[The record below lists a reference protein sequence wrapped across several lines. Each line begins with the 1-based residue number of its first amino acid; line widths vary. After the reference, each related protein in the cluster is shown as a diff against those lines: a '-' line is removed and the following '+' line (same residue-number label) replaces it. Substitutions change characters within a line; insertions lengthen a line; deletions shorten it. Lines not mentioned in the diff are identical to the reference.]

1 MFTKFLTFL
10 KYEEQLL
17 GEILRLSERQQNAII
32 KHNIKE
38 LEEIN
43 SYQNELNKNLFK
55 AEQERMQILANWL
68 NINSYNVKEIKLT
81 DLKKFISKE
90 EYKEL
95 VKVQNNFKQLTDK
108 IYNLNNTNKILI
120 NKAKQSIKEM
130 IEFLTNGTQNVC
142 NYKVWFLVM
151 EQFMSVNNSIII
163 DATSKALKIQ
173 SEVLK
178 IAKELNLNEMYQI
191 KSRLISTVNNLSA
204 NVEDAFSLKNR
215 LDRIRNF
222 VLITG
227 RMLECRDYLQLINK
241 LHINDTVEV
250 INDIDELTNLL
261 MVNSGSIN

>member
-1 MFTKFLTFL
+1 
-10 KYEEQLL
+10 
-17 GEILRLSERQQNAII
+17 
-32 KHNIKE
+32 
-38 LEEIN
+38 
-43 SYQNELNKNLFK
+43 
-55 AEQERMQILANWL
+55 
-68 NINSYNVKEIKLT
+68 
-81 DLKKFISKE
+81 
-90 EYKEL
+90 
-95 VKVQNNFKQLTDK
+95 
-108 IYNLNNTNKILI
+108 
-120 NKAKQSIKEM
+120 
-130 IEFLTNGTQNVC
+130 
-142 NYKVWFLVM
+142 M

>member
-17 GEILRLSERQQNAII
+17 GEILRLSEKQQNAII

-68 NINSYNVKEIKLT
+68 NINSYNVKEIKLS
-81 DLKKFISKE
+81 DLKKFISKD

-95 VKVQNNFKQLTDK
+95 IKIQNNFKQLTDK

-142 NYKVWFLVM
+142 NYKV
-151 EQFMSVNNSIII
+151 
-163 DATSKALKIQ
+163 
-173 SEVLK
+173 
-178 IAKELNLNEMYQI
+178 
-191 KSRLISTVNNLSA
+191 
-204 NVEDAFSLKNR
+204 
-215 LDRIRNF
+215 
-222 VLITG
+222 
-227 RMLECRDYLQLINK
+227 
-241 LHINDTVEV
+241 
-250 INDIDELTNLL
+250 
-261 MVNSGSIN
+261 